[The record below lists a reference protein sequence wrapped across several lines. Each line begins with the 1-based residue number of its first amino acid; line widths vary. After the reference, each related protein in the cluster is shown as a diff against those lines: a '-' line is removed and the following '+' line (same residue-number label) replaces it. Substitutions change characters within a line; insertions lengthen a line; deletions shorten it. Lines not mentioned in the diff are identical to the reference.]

1 MAVTDL
7 RRTVRHLVTDD
18 RAVRR
23 VLPAAALDSIRRAI
37 AAGEARH
44 DGEVR
49 FCIEASLPWSYLRRN
64 ASARERAVMLF
75 SKLRVWDTER
85 NTGVLLYV
93 LLADKA
99 VEIVADRGIAARVDA
114 ADWAVICR
122 ELARAFRD
130 GKAEDGVS
138 RALGRIG
145 DLLAQHFP
153 AQGDNPN
160 ELPDSPVV
168 L

>member
-1 MAVTDL
+1 MTRGMRIL
-7 RRTVRHLVTDD
+7 RHLLADA

-23 VLPAAALDSIRRAI
+23 VLPATAMARIGQAI

-49 FCIEASLPWSYLRRN
+49 FCVEAGLPWSYLRRG
-64 ASARERAVMLF
+64 ARARERAIMLF

-93 LLADKA
+93 LLADRA
-99 VEIVADRGIAARVDA
+99 IEVVADRGIARAVPQAQWDA
-114 ADWAVICR
+114 VCADMSA
-122 ELARAFRD
+122 AFRA
-130 GKAEDGVS
+130 GRAEEGVLA
-138 RALGRIG
+138 ALERVHG
-145 DLLAQHFP
+145 LLAAHFP
-153 AQGDNPN
+153 PQAGNPN
-160 ELPDSPVV
+160 ELADAPVV

>member
-1 MAVTDL
+1 MTEIARVF
-7 RRTVRHLVTDD
+7 RHLVRDQ

-23 VLPAAALDSIRRAI
+23 VLPAAALARIGACI
-37 AAGEARH
+37 TAGELRH

-49 FCIEASLPWSYLRRN
+49 FCIESALPWSYLRRG
-64 ASARERAVMLF
+64 AAARERAVMLF

-99 VEIVADRGIAARVDA
+99 IEIVADRGIAAQVPQEA
-114 ADWAVICR
+114 WNTICAG
-122 ELARAFRD
+122 LGQAFRQ
-130 GKAEDGVS
+130 GAAEAGVVN
-138 RALGRIG
+138 ALGRIHE
-145 DLLAQHFP
+145 LLAAHFP
-153 AQGDNPN
+153 ALDANPN
-160 ELPDSPVV
+160 ELPDQPVV

>member
-1 MAVTDL
+1 VVTEL
-7 RRTVRHLVTDD
+7 RRIVRHLLTDE

-23 VLPAAALDSIRRAI
+23 VLPAAALEGIRHAI

-49 FCIEASLPWSYLRRN
+49 FCVEAALPWSYLRRG

-93 LLADKA
+93 LLADRKIE
-99 VEIVADRGIAARVDA
+99 VVADRGVSARVDDAEWSGICKALA
-114 ADWAVICR
+114 AT
-122 ELARAFRD
+122 FRD
-130 GKAEDGVS
+130 GNAETGVAA
-138 RALGRIG
+138 ALARIN

-153 AQGDNPN
+153 PLDQNPN

>member
-23 VLPAAALDSIRRAI
+23 ILPAAALDSIRCAI

-49 FCIEASLPWSYLRRN
+49 FCIEASLPWSYMRRN

>member
-1 MAVTDL
+1 MTDL

-23 VLPAAALDSIRRAI
+23 VLPAAALDNIRRAI

-49 FCIEASLPWSYLRRN
+49 FCIEASLPWSYLRRG

-99 VEIVADRGIAARVDA
+99 VEIVADRGIAARVDP
-114 ADWAVICR
+114 ADWAAVCR
-122 ELARAFRD
+122 ELARAFRE
-130 GKAEDGVS
+130 GKAEEGVS
-138 RALGRIG
+138 RALGRISE
-145 DLLAQHFP
+145 LLARHFP
-153 AQGDNPN
+153 ALEDNPN